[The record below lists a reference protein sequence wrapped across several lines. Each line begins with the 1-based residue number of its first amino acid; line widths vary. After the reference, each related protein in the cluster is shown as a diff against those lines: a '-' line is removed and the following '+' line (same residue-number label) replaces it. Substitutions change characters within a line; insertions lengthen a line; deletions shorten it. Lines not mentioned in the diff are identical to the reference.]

1 MNSVPVASFHR
12 RLEFVGVKLMFQLKQ
27 REVEIGE
34 KIKLD
39 MLVEAAE
46 SQSENVDF
54 ERSN

>member
-1 MNSVPVASFHR
+1 MNSVAVASFHH